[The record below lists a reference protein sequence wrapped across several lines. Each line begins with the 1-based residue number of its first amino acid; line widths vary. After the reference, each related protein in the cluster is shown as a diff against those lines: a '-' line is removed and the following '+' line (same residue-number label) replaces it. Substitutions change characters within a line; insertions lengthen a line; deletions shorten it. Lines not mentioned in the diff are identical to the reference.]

1 MKREAVQTERDRI
14 SRVNNTEN
22 YWKAYEIQRPPRGSK
37 MMNPEDDLSME
48 ILRRAEKMANEAY
61 PEAVRDHNKE
71 SVKVSWV
78 DWILYLISV
87 ERK

>member
-1 MKREAVQTERDRI
+1 
-14 SRVNNTEN
+14 
-22 YWKAYEIQRPPRGSK
+22 

-78 DWILYLISV
+78 DCILYMNSV
-87 ERK
+87 ERKQRFKTQHATMLSMG

>member
-1 MKREAVQTERDRI
+1 
-14 SRVNNTEN
+14 
-22 YWKAYEIQRPPRGSK
+22 

-71 SVKVSWV
+71 SVKLSWA
-78 DWILYLISV
+78 DCILQLTYV
-87 ERK
+87 ERKQRFKTQHATMLSMG